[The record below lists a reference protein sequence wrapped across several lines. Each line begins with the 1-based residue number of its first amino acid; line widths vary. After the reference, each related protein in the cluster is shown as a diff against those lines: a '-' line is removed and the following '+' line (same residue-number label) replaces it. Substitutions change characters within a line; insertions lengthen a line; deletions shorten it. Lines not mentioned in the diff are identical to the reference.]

1 MRFTSDT
8 LQADLLKNGLSK
20 NNVLLKKKCTG
31 RKRAGRVG
39 ACMRER

>member
-1 MRFTSDT
+1 MRFTFDMRQSK
-8 LQADLLKNGLSK
+8 QLLKQ
-20 NNVLLKKKCTG
+20 KCTG

>member
-8 LQADLLKNGLSK
+8 RQSK
-20 NNVLLKKKCTG
+20 QLLKKKCTG